1 MFLAYAPAPPAAAKA
16 LCLVDS
22 GVNAT
27 PDTTPGLVSATAL
40 DGGTGADVDPLWHGT
55 INAAIAGGAGQGVL
69 GAWPQL
75 KIVSVRA
82 TDIPSPG
89 QKPSFQFDDYTTGI
103 EDCAAK
109 EISGVQI
116 AAIALPLSSVIPPTP
131 DQVQEFAAAV
141 DLAQVKGI
149 SILAAAGNEPGPTQ
163 LPGSQPGILAVGAG
177 NRGTVPCS
185 FSPTTGLTFFAP
197 GCGLDQIDTAGN
209 AFCCGNGTSQASA
222 FAAGVLVALRSYDP
236 ALTAP
241 RAVELLL
248 STTRNNGQ
256 LDATAA
262 FRAAGLGAIVD
273 AGVAATPKP
282 PVPQPLPGA
291 APLPT
296 PPAAGA
302 RRVPR
307 PSVRLVTWRRGV
319 LTIRLKSIPKGARLA
334 REGHVRTP
342 QADEPRH
349 QGAAP
354 ARAHPAAQAPAAA
367 PEPSRRVERYR
378 DRQSDPIAPMTRAL
392 GKALL
397 LTATTA
403 ACLALLCG
411 TAVAG
416 SYYVTACSP
425 STSPGLWAAVNTYP
439 TSYTTG
445 NNCGGPAGSEVG
457 PLDNSNQGALYAEDI
472 LNSAP

>member
-1 MFLAYAPAPPAAAKA
+1 MAATTRSGLTRLVCGLALGALALALTASVAVAASPAITRQATSANAVFLAYAPPPPAAAKA

-40 DGGTGADVDPLWHGT
+40 DGGTGNDVDPLWHGT
-55 INAAIAGGAGQGVL
+55 IDAAIAGGGGQGVL

-89 QKPSFQFDDYTTGI
+89 QKPTFQFDDYTRGI
-103 EDCAAK
+103 TECAAR
-109 EISGVQI
+109 EFAGVQV

-131 DQVQEFAAAV
+131 DQVDEFAAAV
-141 DLAQVKGI
+141 DLAQKKGI

-177 NRGTVPCS
+177 NRGTIPCS
-185 FSPTTGLTFFAP
+185 FSPTSGLTFFAP

-248 STTRNNGQ
+248 TTTRNNGQ
-256 LDATAA
+256 LDAAAA

-273 AGVAATPKP
+273 AGDAATPKAP
-282 PVPQPLPGA
+282 PALV
-291 APLPT
+291 T
-296 PPAAGA
+296 PPPPRAAA
-302 RRVPR
+302 VRRVPR
-307 PSVRLVTWRRGV
+307 PSVRSVTWRRGL
-319 LTIRLKSIPKGARLA
+319 LTIRLNSIPKGARLHA
-334 REGHVRTP
+334 NVTFAHRKPMNLVTKGLRV
-342 QADEPRH
+342 
-349 QGAAP
+349 
-354 ARAHPAAQAPAAA
+354 RAHTPRPTRVQLHQ
-367 PEPSRRVERYR
+367 SRGGVSSASVSVRVVRLR
-378 DRQSDPIAPMTRAL
+378 R
-392 GKALL
+392 
-397 LTATTA
+397 
-403 ACLALLCG
+403 
-411 TAVAG
+411 
-416 SYYVTACSP
+416 
-425 STSPGLWAAVNTYP
+425 
-439 TSYTTG
+439 
-445 NNCGGPAGSEVG
+445 
-457 PLDNSNQGALYAEDI
+457 
-472 LNSAP
+472 

>member
-1 MFLAYAPAPPAAAKA
+1 MRATTNLRRARIAGGFALAALVLALGASVAGAASPVITRQATSANAVFLAYAPAPPAAAKA

-55 INAAIAGGAGQGVL
+55 IDAAIAGGAGQGVL

-89 QKPSFQFDDYTTGI
+89 QKPSFQFDDYVRGI
-103 EDCAAK
+103 TQCSQD
-109 EISGVQI
+109 IPSVQV

-131 DQVQEFAAAV
+131 DQEQDFATAV
-141 DLAQVKGI
+141 ALAQSKGI

-177 NRGTVPCS
+177 NRGTIPCS

-236 ALTAP
+236 ALTAA

-248 STTRNNGQ
+248 TTTRNNGQ
-256 LDATAA
+256 LDAAAA

-273 AGVAATPKP
+273 AGDAATPKAPVVVTP
-282 PVPQPLPGA
+282 PP
-291 APLPT
+291 
-296 PPAAGA
+296 PPAAVPV

-307 PSVRLVTWRRGV
+307 PSVRSVTWRRGM
-319 LTIRLKSIPKGARLA
+319 LTIRLKSIPKRTRLHA
-334 REGHVRTP
+334 KVTFAHRKPMNLVTTHLRVRARTP
-342 QADEPRH
+342 RPTSVRL
-349 QGAAP
+349 
-354 ARAHPAAQAPAAA
+354 
-367 PEPSRRVERYR
+367 
-378 DRQSDPIAPMTRAL
+378 RQSRA
-392 GKALL
+392 GVSS
-397 LTATTA
+397 AT
-403 ACLALLCG
+403 
-411 TAVAG
+411 
-416 SYYVTACSP
+416 VT
-425 STSPGLWAAVNTYP
+425 LRVR
-439 TSYTTG
+439 
-445 NNCGGPAGSEVG
+445 VRR
-457 PLDNSNQGALYAEDI
+457 
-472 LNSAP
+472 

>member
-1 MFLAYAPAPPAAAKA
+1 MLATTTLRRTRIAGGLTLAALVLALTASVADAASPAITRQATSANAVFLAYAPAPPAAAKA

-40 DGGTGADVDPLWHGT
+40 DGGTGADVDPLFHGT
-55 INAAIAGGAGQGVL
+55 IDAAIAGGAGHGVL

-89 QKPSFQFDDYTTGI
+89 QKPSFQFDDYTKAII
-103 EDCAAK
+103 ECAVK
-109 EISGVQI
+109 EFAGVQI

-141 DLAQVKGI
+141 DKAQSRGI
-149 SILAAAGNEPGPTQ
+149 SILAAAGNEPGPAQ

-236 ALTAP
+236 SLTAA

-248 STTRNNGQ
+248 TTTRNNGQ
-256 LDATAA
+256 LDAAAA

-273 AGVAATPKP
+273 AGDAATPKP

-296 PPAAGA
+296 PPAAAA

-319 LTIRLKSIPKGARLA
+319 LTIRLKSIPKGARLHA
-334 REGHVRTP
+334 KVTFAHRKPMNLVTTHLRVRARTP
-342 QADEPRH
+342 RPKRLQL
-349 QGAAP
+349 
-354 ARAHPAAQAPAAA
+354 
-367 PEPSRRVERYR
+367 
-378 DRQSDPIAPMTRAL
+378 RQSR
-392 GKALL
+392 GGVSS
-397 LTATTA
+397 ATVSVRVIR
-403 ACLALLCG
+403 LRR
-411 TAVAG
+411 
-416 SYYVTACSP
+416 
-425 STSPGLWAAVNTYP
+425 
-439 TSYTTG
+439 
-445 NNCGGPAGSEVG
+445 
-457 PLDNSNQGALYAEDI
+457 
-472 LNSAP
+472 

>member
-1 MFLAYAPAPPAAAKA
+1 MSTIIHTRRGRLACSLTLTALALALTASVAGAASPVITRQATSANAVFLAYAPAPPAAAKA

-55 INAAIAGGAGQGVL
+55 IDAAIAGGAGHGVL

-75 KIVSVRA
+75 RIVSVRA

-89 QKPSFQFDDYTTGI
+89 QKPTFQFDDYTKAI
-103 EDCAAK
+103 NQCSK
-109 EISGVQI
+109 EIAGAEV

-131 DQVQEFAAAV
+131 DQSEEFANAV
-141 DLAQVKGI
+141 AQAQSKGI

-177 NRGTVPCS
+177 NRGTIPCS

-236 ALTAP
+236 ALTAA

-248 STTRNNGQ
+248 STSRNNGQ

-262 FRAAGLGAIVD
+262 FRAAGLGAVVD
-273 AGVAATPKP
+273 AGAAATPKP
-282 PVPQPLPGA
+282 PVPQPLSGA

-296 PPAAGA
+296 TPAGGA

-307 PSVRLVTWRRGV
+307 PSVRSVTWRRGV
-319 LTIRLKSIPKGARLA
+319 LTIRLKSIPKGARLHAKVSFA
-334 REGHVRTP
+334 RRKPMNLVTKRLRLRARTP
-342 QADEPRH
+342 PPKRLQL
-349 QGAAP
+349 
-354 ARAHPAAQAPAAA
+354 
-367 PEPSRRVERYR
+367 
-378 DRQSDPIAPMTRAL
+378 RQSR
-392 GKALL
+392 GGVSS
-397 LTATTA
+397 AT
-403 ACLALLCG
+403 
-411 TAVAG
+411 
-416 SYYVTACSP
+416 VTVRVVR
-425 STSPGLWAAVNTYP
+425 LRR
-439 TSYTTG
+439 
-445 NNCGGPAGSEVG
+445 
-457 PLDNSNQGALYAEDI
+457 
-472 LNSAP
+472 

>member
-1 MFLAYAPAPPAAAKA
+1 MPTTISRSGRTRLACAITTLTALALAVTASAAGAASPVITRQATSANAVFLAYAPPPPAAAKA

-22 GVNAT
+22 GVNPT

-40 DGGTGADVDPLWHGT
+40 DGGTGTDVDPLWHGT
-55 INAAIAGGAGQGVL
+55 IDAAIAGGSGHGVL

-75 KIVSVRA
+75 RIVSVRA

-89 QKPSFQFDDYTTGI
+89 QKPSFQFDDYTKAI
-103 EDCAAK
+103 KDCATRQVA
-109 EISGVQI
+109 GTQI

-131 DQVQEFAAAV
+131 DQVQEFAEAV
-141 DLAQVKGI
+141 ALAQGNGM
-149 SILAAAGNEPGPTQ
+149 SILAAAGNEPGATQ

-236 ALTAP
+236 ALTAA

-248 STTRNNGQ
+248 TTTRNNGQ

-273 AGVAATPKP
+273 AGEAATPKAP
-282 PVPQPLPGA
+282 PGLLNPPP
-291 APLPT
+291 P
-296 PPAAGA
+296 PPAAV

-307 PSVRLVTWRRGV
+307 PSVRSVTWRRGV
-319 LTIRLKSIPKGARLA
+319 LTIRLKSIPKGARLHAKITFA
-334 REGHVRTP
+334 RHKPMNLVTTHLRLHARTP
-342 QADEPRH
+342 RP
-349 QGAAP
+349 
-354 ARAHPAAQAPAAA
+354 
-367 PEPSRRVERYR
+367 RRVQLH
-378 DRQSDPIAPMTRAL
+378 QSRSGL
-392 GKALL
+392 KS
-397 LTATTA
+397 AT
-403 ACLALLCG
+403 
-411 TAVAG
+411 
-416 SYYVTACSP
+416 VTVRVRR
-425 STSPGLWAAVNTYP
+425 LRR
-439 TSYTTG
+439 
-445 NNCGGPAGSEVG
+445 
-457 PLDNSNQGALYAEDI
+457 
-472 LNSAP
+472 

>member
-1 MFLAYAPAPPAAAKA
+1 MLATTNVRRTRLACAITALTILVLALTASVAGAASPVITRQATSANAVFLAYAPAPPAAAKA

-22 GVNAT
+22 GVNST

-69 GAWPQL
+69 GAWPRL
-75 KIVSVRA
+75 PIVSVRA

-89 QKPSFQFDDYTTGI
+89 QKPSFQFDDYVKGI
-103 EDCAAK
+103 NACASM

-131 DQVQEFAAAV
+131 DQSADFANAV
-141 DLAQVKGI
+141 AQAQSKGI

-236 ALTAP
+236 ALTAA

-248 STTRNNGQ
+248 TTTRNNGQ
-256 LDATAA
+256 LDAAAA
-262 FRAAGLGAIVD
+262 FRADGLGAIVD
-273 AGVAATPKP
+273 AGDAATPKP

-291 APLPT
+291 APLP

-319 LTIRLKSIPKGARLA
+319 LTIRLKSIPKGARLHA
-334 REGHVRTP
+334 KVTFAKRKPMNLVTKGLRLRARTP
-342 QADEPRH
+342 LPRRL
-349 QGAAP
+349 QL
-354 ARAHPAAQAPAAA
+354 
-367 PEPSRRVERYR
+367 
-378 DRQSDPIAPMTRAL
+378 RQSRGDVSS
-392 GKALL
+392 
-397 LTATTA
+397 ATVSVRVIR
-403 ACLALLCG
+403 LRR
-411 TAVAG
+411 
-416 SYYVTACSP
+416 
-425 STSPGLWAAVNTYP
+425 
-439 TSYTTG
+439 
-445 NNCGGPAGSEVG
+445 
-457 PLDNSNQGALYAEDI
+457 
-472 LNSAP
+472 